1 MSVDKWIMW
10 FISLFCGVFCL
21 ADLIGNVSYYIGVWR
36 MKKKIDVMEKELGVK
51 IPLFCGDTLLL
62 TVTNAETFEKVEQVV
77 VVNNGQKMK
86 EFILRTKDENK

>member
-1 MSVDKWIMW
+1 MSVVKGIMW

-62 TVTNAETFEKVEQVV
+62 TVSNVETFKKVEQVV
-77 VVNNGQKMK
+77 VNNGQDIK
-86 EFILRTKDENK
+86 EFILRAKD